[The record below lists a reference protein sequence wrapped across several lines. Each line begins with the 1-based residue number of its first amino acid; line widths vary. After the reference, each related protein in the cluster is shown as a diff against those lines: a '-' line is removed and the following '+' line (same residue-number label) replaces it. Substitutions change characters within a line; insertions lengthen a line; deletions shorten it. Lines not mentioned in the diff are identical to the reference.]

1 MLLTISTTAEPA
13 TDLGFLLHKHPD
25 RVQRVDTAA
34 GPAHVFYPEA
44 TSQRCTAAL
53 LLEVDPVA
61 LVRGHRGKA
70 GQSGDAF
77 ALGQYVNDRPYA
89 ASSMLAVALGRA
101 FRTAMRGRCDAR
113 PELATRPLPLEMH
126 LPALPCRG
134 GDDLARRLFEPLGWT
149 VRVTAVPADPLMPEW
164 GDSRYLDLRLSGRL
178 RLADALNHLYLLMPV
193 LDDAKHYWVATGEV
207 DKLVRAGSGWLAEHP
222 ERDLI
227 THRYLAHRRELTRA
241 AMARLAEV
249 DDTDPDALDDAV
261 DQPGSSGSG
270 EPVEPHARPDEQ
282 PEQHVSLAEQ
292 RRGAVLAVLR
302 ACGATRVG
310 DLGCGEGTLLSALL
324 ATPRFT
330 EVVGV
335 DVSFRALNLASRRL
349 RLDRMPERQRDRL
362 RLFQS
367 SLTYRDDRLAGLDA
381 AVLMEVV
388 EHLDPSR
395 LPAMERCVFGV
406 AAPGTVVV
414 TTPNVEY
421 NVRFTGMAPGARRHR
436 DHRFEWTRAE
446 FTEWADRVAARYD
459 YQVHILPVGV
469 DDPEVGPPT
478 QLAVFTRTVPAAT
491 PDRPEQS

>member
-1 MLLTISTTAEPA
+1 METIAFPS
-13 TDLGFLLHKHPD
+13 L
-25 RVQRVDTAA
+25 
-34 GPAHVFYPEA
+34 PE
-44 TSQRCTAAL
+44 
-53 LLEVDPVA
+53 
-61 LVRGHRGKA
+61 VR
-70 GQSGDAF
+70 
-77 ALGQYVNDRPYA
+77 
-89 ASSMLAVALGRA
+89 
-101 FRTAMRGRCDAR
+101 
-113 PELATRPLPLEMH
+113 
-126 LPALPCRG
+126 
-134 GDDLARRLFEPLGWT
+134 DLAYQ
-149 VRVTAVPADPLMPEW
+149 AQ
-164 GDSRYLDLRLSGRL
+164 
-178 RLADALNHLYLLMPV
+178 
-193 LDDAKHYWVATGEV
+193 
-207 DKLVRAGSGWLAEHP
+207 
-222 ERDLI
+222 
-227 THRYLAHRRELTRA
+227 
-241 AMARLAEV
+241 LAEV

-367 SLTYRDDRLAGLDA
+367 SLTYRDDRLARLDA

-459 YQVHILPVGV
+459 YQVHFLPVGV